1 MLFKNT
7 TASYGVISILLHWIM
22 AILVIGLFLSGQ
34 YMVELD
40 YYDSWYQLA
49 PWWHKNIGFSVFVLL
64 LIRYVWRLTNVIP
77 EFLINHRGINQWQV
91 LIAKIVH
98 NLFYLLLLI
107 ICISGYFI
115 STAKGAG
122 IDIFAWFELPSF
134 IMLTETQAD
143 LVAKTHAIAAQL
155 LIFLVALHSLA
166 ALKHHFINKDTTLIR
181 MLKINQSKEKQQ

>member
-64 LIRYVWRLTNVIP
+64 LIRYVWRLSNVIP

-91 LIAKIVH
+91 LIAKLYTIYFICYYSLSVSVVI
-98 NLFYLLLLI
+98 LFLQLKVPVSISLPGLNCRLLL
-107 ICISGYFI
+107 C
-115 STAKGAG
+115 
-122 IDIFAWFELPSF
+122 
-134 IMLTETQAD
+134 
-143 LVAKTHAIAAQL
+143 
-155 LIFLVALHSLA
+155 
-166 ALKHHFINKDTTLIR
+166 
-181 MLKINQSKEKQQ
+181 